1 MKRSSFIG
9 GILAGATTLVLAAC
23 GSDPTPSGTGGTST
37 GGGSSSSTSTSTT
50 GSTVTTSTGASTGTS
65 TGTGGTGG
73 GSGLCANAPVLDLGS
88 SVDGDLAMTGQ
99 VDYYRISGK
108 KGWAIQLDIDAQY
121 LGSADYDPTYVDSV
135 ITVFDEGGV
144 QLAQN
149 NDPLEYSTNDS
160 RLYTILP
167 ADGDYCVRVA
177 ECWSVVANP
186 GSSCAAPKDKTTTAY
201 KLYAEQ
207 LLDDPGEP
215 GTADLEKGDDA
226 ASATAVDYVKTLS
239 GYLTTSI
246 WGSFK
251 DQDDV
256 DVFSF
261 TPPANF
267 GGVPANVRTNVGV
280 RIMPSGPSQSGATTP
295 TGKVT
300 IVDASPP
307 GATLA
312 ELDGSSNVRLTP
324 PIELGHPYYL
334 FVTRP
339 KGMTGPN
346 DFYFL
351 RYDVGW
357 GNPLEAEKGSGA
369 NDTPDKAEAF
379 AGSGSDVYVEGD
391 LSSAPQDVDHFLA
404 TVPAGV
410 TQVNVGCSAQ
420 RYGSGLRGMKISLL
434 TAAGAPLANNA
445 TDTETETH
453 FVGLSKVAL
462 GAAAKIVLKVE
473 AASQA
478 PAITS
483 AFYWCGVHF
492 KP

>member
-9 GILAGATTLVLAAC
+9 GILAGASTLVLAAC
-23 GSDPTPSGTGGTST
+23 GSDPTSAGTGGTST
-37 GGGSSSSTSTSTT
+37 GGGSSTSASTT
-50 GSTVTTSTGASTGTS
+50 GGAATTGAGTSTGTS
-65 TGTGGTGG
+65 TGAGGTGG
-73 GSGLCANAPVLDLGS
+73 GSGLCAGAPILDLGG

-99 VDYYRISGK
+99 VDYYRISGQ
-108 KGWAIQLDIDAQY
+108 KGWAISLDIDAQY
-121 LGSADYDPTYVDSV
+121 LGSANYDPTYIDSV
-135 ITVFDEGGV
+135 ITIFDADGV
-144 QLAQN
+144 QIAQN

-167 ADGDYCVRVA
+167 ADGDYCARVA

-186 GSSCAAPKDKTTTAY
+186 GTSCAAPKDKTTTAY
-201 KLYAEQ
+201 TLYAEQ

-226 ASATAVDYVKTLS
+226 ASATAVDYVKNLS

-267 GGVPANVRTNVGV
+267 SGVPANVRTNVGV
-280 RIMPSGPSQSGATTP
+280 YILPSGPSQSGATTP

-300 IVDASPP
+300 IVDGSAP
-307 GATLA
+307 GATLG
-312 ELDGSSNVRLTP
+312 ELDGASNTRIIS

-334 FVTRP
+334 FVARP
-339 KGMTGPN
+339 KGMTGSN

-351 RYDVGW
+351 RYNVGW
-357 GNPLEAEKGSGA
+357 GNPLEAEKGTGA

-379 AGSGSDVYVEGD
+379 ADSGNDVYIEGD
-391 LSSAPQDVDHFLA
+391 LASAPQDVDHFIA

-410 TQVNVGCSAQ
+410 TQVNASCSAQ

-445 TDTETETH
+445 SDTETESH
-453 FVGLSKVAL
+453 FVGVSKVAL
-462 GAAAKIVLKVE
+462 GAAAKVVLKVE

-478 PAITS
+478 PGITS